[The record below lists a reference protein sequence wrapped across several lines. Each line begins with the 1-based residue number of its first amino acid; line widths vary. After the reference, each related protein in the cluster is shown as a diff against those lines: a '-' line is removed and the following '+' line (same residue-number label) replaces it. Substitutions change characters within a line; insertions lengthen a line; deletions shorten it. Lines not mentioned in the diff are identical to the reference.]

1 MDYLHRCMFD
11 SRRVSCDQAIICLIR
26 FYKNGLSGMMASET
40 KDKNPK
46 HINLKVMGK
55 EGNVVQSKIK
65 RRTGP

>member
-1 MDYLHRCMFD
+1 MTKLLFAWF
-11 SRRVSCDQAIICLIR
+11 VSTKMA
-26 FYKNGLSGMMASET
+26 MMASET

-55 EGNVVQSKIK
+55 EGNLVQSKIK